1 MIQKESY
8 KLIFP
13 PIFPK
18 TDPGK
23 TVQNMEV
30 ILERFQLENV
40 SCSWN
45 DPLQDFIQN
54 QVTLYSLCEL
64 IEYSNSFAIKRFE

>member
-45 DPLQDFIQN
+45 DPLQNFIQN